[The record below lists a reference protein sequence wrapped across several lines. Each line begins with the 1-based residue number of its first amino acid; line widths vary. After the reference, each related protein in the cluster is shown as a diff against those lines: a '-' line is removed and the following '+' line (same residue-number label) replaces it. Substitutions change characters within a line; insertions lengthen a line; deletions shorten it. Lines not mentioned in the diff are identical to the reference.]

1 MSQSSVQFALAAL
14 GVAGTLAAAIMTQ
27 ILQRRAERE
36 RRTADD
42 DRRWH
47 ADRFRAFKD
56 LLYKMNEVK
65 RILYSAAAMLPSD
78 VERQRL
84 RELGRTAF
92 TITQASD
99 VPPDTGDVSIFD
111 ATSLEIVQEA
121 LERAFSLNEEAEH
134 LIAEISILS
143 EGFAPSVAK
152 RMFDFSWDATG
163 AVESTRGT
171 TGEVYEAILAMG
183 PAIDLFESA
192 ARIDLDVAKIERPS
206 VLRRMLNARRRRR
219 LFAAEGGGSAH
230 PSTGRQTEPVEGPY
244 SSGVPQ
250 PHQPSPNG
258 NGSDRP

>member
-1 MSQSSVQFALAAL
+1 MSQSFIQFALAAL

-36 RRTADD
+36 RRAADD

-47 ADRFRAFKD
+47 ADRFRAFKE

-65 RILYSAAAMLPSD
+65 RILYSAAAHLPSD

-143 EGFAPSVAK
+143 EGFTPSVAK
-152 RMFDFSWDATG
+152 RMFEFSWDATG
-163 AVESTRGT
+163 AVETTRGT
-171 TGEVYEAILAMG
+171 TDEAYAAILAMG

-192 ARIDLDVAKIERPS
+192 ARIDLDVAKIERLS
-206 VLRRMLNARRRRR
+206 VLRRMLNARRRRS
-219 LFAAEGGGSAH
+219 LSVAGDESSAH
-230 PSTGRQTEPVEGPY
+230 LAGGPQTEPVEEPS
-244 SSGVPQ
+244 SSGVQQPQ
-250 PHQPSPNG
+250 QPSPND